1 MQKGIKHKIFPHS
14 STGKQAWGSQKK
26 RRTFW
31 ITETAF
37 QTGSF
42 DLRRMGLCSVGT
54 WRSSTFIPGNFGLL
68 RTQEHSYYY

>member
-54 WRSSTFIPGNFGLL
+54 
-68 RTQEHSYYY
+68 